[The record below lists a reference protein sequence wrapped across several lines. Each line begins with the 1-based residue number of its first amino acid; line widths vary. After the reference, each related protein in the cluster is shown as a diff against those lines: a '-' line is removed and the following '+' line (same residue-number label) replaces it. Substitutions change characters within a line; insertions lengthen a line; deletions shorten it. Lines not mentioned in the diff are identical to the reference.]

1 MFRVF
6 FRSLAHEMP
15 ANNHS
20 FRARSIDR
28 DAETDHRRVASVMAA
43 LEAAIREAED
53 ERSGLKHRVDDA
65 LARAAVTLG
74 NGSDEYLER
83 EPLDDRHQSLF
94 SSEIS
99 NGERRLSELN
109 GVISHLQFLKTAVQN
124 HFPLF
129 VSSSR

>member
-1 MFRVF
+1 MYRMF

-20 FRARSIDR
+20 FTARSIER
-28 DAETDHRRVASVMAA
+28 DAETDHRRVASVMGA
-43 LEAAIREAED
+43 LEVAIREAKD
-53 ERSGLKHRVDDA
+53 EQSGLKHRVDDA

-83 EPLDDRHQSLF
+83 EPLDNRHQSLF
-94 SSEIS
+94 SSQIS

-109 GVISHLQFLKTAVQN
+109 GIISHLQFLKTDVQN
-124 HFPLF
+124 RFPQF
-129 VSSSR
+129 VS